1 MTPVFAARRRAD
13 EFAALVEAPSTGGPR
28 DARYDDLLQLV
39 GALRVTAPVTPRPE
53 FVADLRQRLMTA
65 ADTALVPDDTERL
78 TLPPRRSARERRIA
92 VAVGGFALVG
102 ATTSMAMAAQSAL
115 PGDVL
120 YPVKRAMESAQ
131 TGISF
136 GEADKGAT
144 LLANASGRLDEVSA
158 LSSGADAEDTI
169 AIADTLD
176 VFADQAGKAADLL
189 LADYAEHGHQA
200 SVSEL
205 RDFTASSLAQ
215 LTALEPVVPDA
226 AQDELFRAAQVLLEI
241 DAAARRA
248 CPVCAGSGITEI
260 PPVFAPTPSAVE
272 IPDAAGSLTP
282 GAGKHKPG
290 AKHRQQGTTTAA
302 ADPGVPA
309 VDGDSLTPGSV
320 LKPSSTT
327 AANDTPKGE
336 TPPPP
341 ADDPISG
348 LTGGL
353 TGGGNADTSSPAP
366 AGDGN
371 LVDELGDLVGESLD
385 PVTGGLAP

>member
-39 GALRVTAPVTPRPE
+39 GTLRVTAPVTPRPE

-136 GEADKGAT
+136 GEGEKGAA

-158 LSSGADAEDTI
+158 LSSGADAQDTI

-176 VFADQAGKAADLL
+176 VFADQAGKASDLL
-189 LADYAEHGHQA
+189 LADYAENGHQG

-205 RDFTASSLAQ
+205 RDFTAASLAQ

-226 AQDELFRAAQVLLEI
+226 AQDELFRAAQVLLDI

-248 CPVCAGSGITEI
+248 CPACAGSGITEI

-272 IPDAAGSLTP
+272 IPDATGSLTR
-282 GAGKHKPG
+282 GTGKHKPG
-290 AKHRQQGTTTAA
+290 AKHQGRGTTTT

-309 VDGDSLTPGSV
+309 VDGDPLTPGSV

-327 AANDTPKGE
+327 AANGTPKGE

-341 ADDPISG
+341 SDDPVSG
-348 LTGGL
+348 LTNPL
-353 TGGGNADTSSPAP
+353 TGGGNADTSSPPP
-366 AGDGN
+366 AGEGD
-371 LVDELGDLVGESLD
+371 LVDELGDLVGETLD
-385 PVTGGLAP
+385 PVTGELLP